1 MPFRSG
7 KKENVRFLKDSVT
20 VLCNDMRQMP
30 ENLSQKNGIP
40 GNIISGAVW
49 KLHNQHYVQPE
60 KMQKCSTGLTWQLV
74 FTMWL
79 GSASCSTG
87 AKDQVF
93 SHLNCNLVVIL
104 TRKPAF
110 QHRVTEV
117 EVTELYGEL
126 HWSICLR
133 CNGHESL
140 QFCVRETVY
149 TLLCYLTDECFEI
162 YPPPLKFPK
171 IIF

>member
-1 MPFRSG
+1 MICDKCQRICLRKMEYLGISSAAQYG
-7 KKENVRFLKDSVT
+7 SCIINMMCNLKKCRN
-20 VLCNDMRQMP
+20 
-30 ENLSQKNGIP
+30 
-40 GNIISGAVW
+40 AV
-49 KLHNQHYVQPE
+49 Q
-60 KMQKCSTGLTWQLV
+60 GLTWQLV